1 MDEIPFCITFETSF
15 DPFKSVFGSV
25 IATKNRLFNNK
36 KNGKILLRSKSERS
50 SPTRKSSYVK
60 KIVRFSDLEQAEYVS
75 AQTSARENICNDGNP
90 ASEALCKFFW
100 LPNENELRWLTSE
113 RYVHLESVR
122 WFGRAITGVVRVK
135 NVAYEKKVEIKY
147 TYDDWKTFQSTY
159 GAYSGSPLSSQDQF
173 SFCIFL
179 PYLLFDLQVFFCIR
193 YEAAGAVHWDSN
205 GGANYKLY
213 CKPIAPS
220 NRNPFFDTD
229 CSIFF

>member
-1 MDEIPFCITFETSF
+1 MLSELSKLRSLLFIICLLTYMLFITF
-15 DPFKSVFGSV
+15 
-25 IATKNRLFNNK
+25 AN
-36 KNGKILLRSKSERS
+36 
-50 SPTRKSSYVK
+50 
-60 KIVRFSDLEQAEYVS
+60 SDF
-75 AQTSARENICNDGNP
+75 R
-90 ASEALCKFFW
+90 
-100 LPNENELRWLTSE
+100 
-113 RYVHLESVR
+113 
-122 WFGRAITGVVRVK
+122 
-135 NVAYEKKVEIKY
+135 
-147 TYDDWKTFQSTY
+147 
-159 GAYSGSPLSSQDQF
+159 SPLSSQDQF